1 MSIIFCVSDEDE
13 PLFMS
18 LIDDLF
24 PNMVQEK
31 GYHNQLTT
39 AIGEVVNELGLINH
53 PPWTLK
59 LIQASLINI
68 PNY

>member
-1 MSIIFCVSDEDE
+1 
-13 PLFMS
+13 MS

-39 AIGEVVNELGLINH
+39 SIGEVVNEMGLINH

-59 LIQASLINI
+59 LIQV
-68 PNY
+68 PEP